1 MWTELIENIGEA
13 DSGATTEKDVE
24 DFEKL
29 FANLVN
35 FKDTASGL
43 PDEERRKFAEKVAL
57 SFYSALGDDDDSD

>member
-29 FANLVN
+29 FANLVK
-35 FKDTASGL
+35 FKETATGL
-43 PDEERRKFAEKVAL
+43 PDDERRKFAEKVAL
-57 SFYSALGDDDDSD
+57 SFYSALGDEEDSD